1 MADVTAEQVSKLRE
15 QTGAGVMEC
24 RRALIEADGDIP
36 KAEEIL
42 KSSGLSKAEKRS
54 ERETSQGVIETYSH
68 AGGKIASMVE
78 INCETD
84 FVARTDEFKS
94 LAQEIAMQVAAMN
107 PENVD
112 ALLEQDYIREPSK
125 KIKDL
130 VTEAV
135 AKTGENVR
143 VKRITRF
150 ALGE

>member
-24 RRALIEADGDIP
+24 RRALIEADGDMP

-84 FVARTDEFKS
+84 FVARTDEFKN

-107 PENVD
+107 PENTDV
-112 ALLEQDYIREPSK
+112 LLEQDYIRDPSK

>member
-1 MADVTAEQVSKLRE
+1 MSDITAEQVSKLRE

-24 RRALIEADGDIP
+24 RRALIEADGDMP

-84 FVARTDEFKS
+84 FVARTDEFKN

>member
-1 MADVTAEQVSKLRE
+1 
-15 QTGAGVMEC
+15 
-24 RRALIEADGDIP
+24 
-36 KAEEIL
+36 
-42 KSSGLSKAEKRS
+42 
-54 ERETSQGVIETYSH
+54 
-68 AGGKIASMVE
+68 MVE

-84 FVARTDEFKS
+84 FVARTDEFKN

-112 ALLEQDYIREPSK
+112 ALLGQDYIREPSK